1 MSDLPSDPDIPAVDP
16 ADAAVANQA
25 TEDDGPDGL
34 LDRLRHT
41 GVGVEDPNIV
51 GDAGPTDVAPG
62 RDPEGDGLLV
72 VEDEGELL
80 GEGEPTGA
88 GEPVADSELPTG
100 GSDLPGTAG

>member
-1 MSDLPSDPDIPAVDP
+1 MTDLPSDRDAFGVVDPDP
-16 ADAAVANQA
+16 ADVDAANA
-25 TEDDGPDGL
+25 TEDSGDPDDV

-72 VEDEGELL
+72 VVDEGEVLDDDV
-80 GEGEPTGA
+80 T
-88 GEPVADSELPTG
+88 S
-100 GSDLPGTAG
+100 

>member
-16 ADAAVANQA
+16 ADAAMANQA
-25 TEDDGPDGL
+25 TDDDGPDGL

-72 VEDEGELL
+72 IQDEGELL
-80 GEGEPTGA
+80 GEVGPTD
-88 GEPVADSELPTG
+88 EVDPVVPAA